1 MGKNSVMKS
10 LGKCVGNVALHK
22 ILTRH
27 TNRPESIQHLRDE
40 IRDYG
45 EDSAEK
51 ARCFNWND
59 EEKAKIRERAIKIA
73 ENDLIKNY
81 PDVKFNKDEVIGLV
95 DETMQEVF

>member
-51 ARCFNWND
+51 ARCFN
-59 EEKAKIRERAIKIA
+59 
-73 ENDLIKNY
+73 
-81 PDVKFNKDEVIGLV
+81 
-95 DETMQEVF
+95 